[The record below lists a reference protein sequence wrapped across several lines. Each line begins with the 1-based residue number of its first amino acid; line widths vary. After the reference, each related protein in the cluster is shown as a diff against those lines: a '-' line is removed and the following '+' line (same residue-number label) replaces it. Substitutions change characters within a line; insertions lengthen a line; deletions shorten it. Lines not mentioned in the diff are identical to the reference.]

1 MNMRIIFGED
11 LGIDLG
17 TANTL
22 VYVMHKGIIL
32 REPSVVAVERGSNK
46 VLAVGIAAK
55 RMIGRA
61 PINIEVIRPIRD
73 GVITDFSITRS
84 MLQYFL
90 SRVRNRFAIFRRP
103 RVVICVPSGVTEVE
117 RRAVIEVVKEAG
129 VRQAYLVEEPIAAAI
144 GAGLPIHEPVGN
156 MVVDVGGGTTEVA
169 VISLGGIVVD
179 RSIRTAG
186 DEMDEAIVSYLK
198 KNCNFLIGLHS
209 AEEIKFKIGTACRQR
224 DGDMSMEV
232 KGRDMVEG
240 LPKTIEITESQIREA
255 LREPINAI
263 VEAVRVTLENTPPEL
278 AADITTRGLVMAGG
292 GSLLKGLDILL
303 VREMGIPVIV
313 AEDPLSCVAYGA
325 GKVLD
330 NPKALRSIYNRGEL
344 ISKGKR

>member
-1 MNMRIIFGED
+1 MRIIFGED

-17 TANTL
+17 TASTL
-22 VYVMHKGIIL
+22 IYAMNKGIIL

-55 RMIGRA
+55 KMIGRT
-61 PINIEVIRPIRD
+61 PTNIEVIRPIRD

-84 MLQYFL
+84 MLQCFL
-90 SRVRNRFAIFRRP
+90 SRVRSRFAIFRRP

-117 RRAVIEVVKEAG
+117 RRAVVEVVKETG

-179 RSIRTAG
+179 RSIRIAG
-186 DEMDEAIVSYLK
+186 DEMDEAIASYLK
-198 KNCNFLIGLHS
+198 KNCNFLIGPHS
-209 AEEIKFKIGTACRQR
+209 AEEIKFKIGTACRQS

-240 LPKTIEITESQIREA
+240 LPKTMEITESQIREA
-255 LREPINAI
+255 LQEPVNAI

-292 GSLLKGLDILL
+292 GSLLKGLDTLL

-330 NPKALRSIYNRGEL
+330 NPKVLKSIYNRGEL